1 MILPFCKYH
10 GAGNDFILIDNREGS
25 FKLTSK
31 QINQLCHRRFGVG
44 ADGLILLER
53 ADAPYRYYMAFYNS
67 NGTEGT
73 MCGNGG
79 RCLVAFAD
87 MSGIKDHHFLAI
99 DGEHRASVLE
109 KTENNTL
116 VKLQLGDVKE
126 ISKYKENSYV
136 AQTGSLHLVHIV
148 PDVQAVDVHAEG
160 SYWRH
165 HSDFGADGINV
176 NFVEILDQ
184 GCLFVRTFE
193 RGVEAE
199 TWACGTGSVASAL
212 VASVHTS
219 SRLTHWNIQT
229 KGGNLEVDFQPA
241 GTGFQQVFLTGGAV
255 LVFRGEAEL

>member
-1 MILPFCKYH
+1 M
-10 GAGNDFILIDNREGS
+10 
-25 FKLTSK
+25 
-31 QINQLCHRRFGVG
+31 
-44 ADGLILLER
+44 
-53 ADAPYRYYMAFYNS
+53 
-67 NGTEGT
+67 
-73 MCGNGG
+73 
-79 RCLVAFAD
+79 
-87 MSGIKDHHFLAI
+87 AI
-99 DGEHRASVLE
+99 DGEHQASVLE

-212 VASVHTS
+212 VASVHTAMVDP
-219 SRLTHWNIQT
+219 LELQT
-229 KGGNLEVDFQPA
+229 KGGNLEVDFQLRVP
-241 GTGFQQVFLTGGAV
+241 FNQVFLTGSAI
-255 LVFRGEAEL
+255 LVFRGEAELWVWKNSAYPQHGAPSSSAFHNHLSYP